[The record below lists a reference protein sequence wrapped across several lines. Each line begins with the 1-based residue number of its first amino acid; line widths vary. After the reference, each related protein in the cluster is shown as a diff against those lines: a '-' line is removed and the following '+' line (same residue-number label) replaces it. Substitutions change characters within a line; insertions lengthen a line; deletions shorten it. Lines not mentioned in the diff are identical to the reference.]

1 MAKRSH
7 LIEMLIRVR
16 DEASRKM
23 GLIGKSSRALGGHLR
38 YLAAG
43 LGAYIGV
50 RQIGSIL
57 KFGMEFE
64 KTMSRVG
71 VLSQSTAEDQER
83 LIDTAK
89 RLGATTAFTAKQAAD
104 GMNFLALAGFKVNE
118 IIRAMPATLNLAAAG
133 QLEIAQAAD
142 ITAKIMKGLGISADD
157 VGFSVDVLAR
167 AFTTANTDLV
177 QLGEAMSYVGPIGRT
192 AGKDLVELTAAIQV
206 MSNAGVQAS
215 QAGTAL
221 RQILTALSK
230 GSSAAEKGLAKL
242 EIETVGLDGALKPLP
257 DIIDDFNRAMEGMGK
272 AEQTATLMQIFG
284 KRAGPGMA
292 AMLNE
297 GSKAIRDYEKDL
309 RAAGGTA
316 QKIADVQLNNV
327 AGSLT
332 KIGSALADIK
342 LSFYDMQQSPLK
354 SWLDDLTITLQGV
367 AFDIRNMGD
376 SWDIAMTAMTLSA
389 MKAARE
395 IWTIMSFLPPG
406 MIYNLGRK
414 ITGKPSAGGELAENI
429 KVLQNDLFNL
439 SVEREKKF
447 HAELRGG
454 LPGAPG
460 AVGAGA
466 AGGEKETIGGAIVA
480 ALRGSLRPVEGRL
493 LTFAPGQA
501 AAEDP
506 AVRVARQ
513 QLEVEKESRRLL
525 VQIADA
531 LTPMG
536 TPSPATVSL
545 RAARFEN

>member
-7 LIEMLIRVR
+7 LVEMLIRVR

-23 GLIGKSSRALGGHLR
+23 GLIGKSSRALGGHLK
-38 YLAAG
+38 YLAMG
-43 LGAYIGV
+43 LTTYIGV
-50 RQIGSIL
+50 RQVGSIL

-89 RLGATTAFTAKQAAD
+89 RLGATTAFTAKEAAD

-215 QAGTAL
+215 QAGTSL

-230 GSSAAEKGLAKL
+230 GSTAAEKGLAKL
-242 EIETVGLDGALKPLP
+242 GIETVGLDGALKPLA
-257 DIIDDFNRAMEGMGK
+257 DIIDDFNRSMAGMGK

-297 GSKAIRDYEKDL
+297 GSAAIRDYEKDL
-309 RAAGGTA
+309 RNAGGTA
-316 QKIADVQLNNV
+316 QEIAEKQLNNV

-332 KIGSALADIK
+332 RIRSVLGDIK
-342 LSFYDMQQSPLK
+342 LSFYDMQKGPLK
-354 SWLDDLTITLQGV
+354 SYLDDLTITLQGV
-367 AFDIRNMGD
+367 AFDIRNMQLT
-376 SWDIAMTAMTLSA
+376 WDTAMTSMTLQA
-389 MKAARE
+389 MRAAK
-395 IWTIMSFLPPG
+395 ILYDLWSHTPLGLIF
-406 MIYNLGRK
+406 NLGRK
-414 ITGKPSAGGELAENI
+414 IAGKEFIGKTLKETIA
-429 KVLQNDLFNL
+429 VLEKDLYRLIN
-439 SVEREKKF
+439 EREQKF

-454 LPGAPG
+454 GKRPGEDVPRPINPKTPWDNILSALGEGTKGGRTMREAPF
-460 AVGAGA
+460 
-466 AGGEKETIGGAIVA
+466 
-480 ALRGSLRPVEGRL
+480 
-493 LTFAPGQA
+493 LTFAPGA
-501 AAEDP
+501 
-506 AVRVARQ
+506 
-513 QLEVEKESRRLL
+513 
-525 VQIADA
+525 
-531 LTPMG
+531 
-536 TPSPATVSL
+536 PSPLLKLERLTYEEVQAINKTNYIL
-545 RAARFEN
+545 NKMARGLAYQSRTGRPPRPASFYK